1 MDMLLGKKSE
11 IYTNVPLHIGT
22 NWGIWK
28 SLGTYAFQKSWV
40 YYITN
45 PRVECKGG
53 PKSHKTWLK
62 SQPQEMVSIHEHLK
76 TMWELA
82 QDSIWLIATD
92 EEQIISSGHSGGRTT
107 HQEL

>member
-62 SQPQEMVSIHEHLK
+62 SQPQE
-76 TMWELA
+76 
-82 QDSIWLIATD
+82 SIWLIATD